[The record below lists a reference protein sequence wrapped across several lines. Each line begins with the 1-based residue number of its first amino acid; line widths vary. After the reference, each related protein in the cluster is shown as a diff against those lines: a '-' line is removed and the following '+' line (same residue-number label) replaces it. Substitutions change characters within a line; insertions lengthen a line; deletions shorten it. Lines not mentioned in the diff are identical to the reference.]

1 MNNAC
6 FALLLMVSLAMNAQ
20 EGDSSCEI
28 LYSNVTNAL
37 SHTKKAIDVT
47 GFDHQV
53 YFAQRALSIF
63 EDSKTEIEA
72 CQCRA
77 VSDKSFEVTKNLK
90 KAVDPIDWYAGR
102 FYSKKALE
110 QIDGLITIL
119 DYCTAESYV
128 EPVVATKKEEPQ
140 EAGGDIES
148 AHLQYNAYLENLN
161 SSIEKLLFQLEKDFT
176 TGQEGDVIQ
185 RKFYSE
191 RTKKMLQSAILQ
203 IEESNE

>member
-1 MNNAC
+1 MKKTY
-6 FALLLMVSLAMNAQ
+6 FALLLMVSLVVNAQ
-20 EGDSSCEI
+20 EGDSSCQI
-28 LYSNVTNAL
+28 LYSNVSNAL
-37 SHTKKAIDVT
+37 SHTKKAIEVT

-63 EDSKTEIEA
+63 EDSKKEIEA

-77 VSDKSFEVTKNLK
+77 VEDKSFEVSKNLK

-110 QIDGLITIL
+110 EIDSLITIL

-128 EPVVATKKEEPQ
+128 EPVAASKKSGPE

-161 SSIEKLLFQLEKDFT
+161 TSIEKLLFQLEKDFT

-191 RTKKMLQSAILQ
+191 RTKKLLQSAILQ

>member
-1 MNNAC
+1 MKNAY
-6 FALLLMVSLAMNAQ
+6 FILLFMVSLVLKAQ
-20 EGDSSCEI
+20 SEDSSCQL

-37 SHTKKAIDVT
+37 SHTKKAVDVT

-53 YFAQRALSIF
+53 YFAKRALSIF
-63 EDSKTEIEA
+63 EDSKKHIEL
-72 CQCRA
+72 CQCSA
-77 VSDKSFEVTKNLK
+77 VEDKSFEISKNLK

-110 QIDGLITIL
+110 EIDGLITLL
-119 DYCTAESYV
+119 DYCSTSSYV
-128 EPVVATKKEEPQ
+128 EPIMASNNDEQKD
-140 EAGGDIES
+140 AGEDIES
-148 AHLQYNAYLENLN
+148 AHLQYNSYLEDLN

-191 RTKKMLQSAILQ
+191 RTKKLLQSAILQ